1 MSQQH
6 TAVAFIGGGN
16 MARAIIEGAR
26 RAGVLGERWVVG
38 EPDAGR
44 RGAFEHGVASAG
56 EALDRLEAIEGR
68 PGQGQVVLAVKPQM
82 LGGVAEEIAARM
94 ASGPSRVVVSI
105 LAGMPSAR
113 IRGALGERARVVRVM
128 PNLALQIGRGMSAV
142 ALGDGAE
149 AGDDLRA
156 RELLEGAG
164 KVVEIRE
171 SLMDAFTGLAGS
183 GPAYV
188 FYLAEGM
195 MEAAVELGFSRE
207 EALLIV
213 RETIAG
219 AGELMARSPEHPH
232 ELRANVTSKGGTTA
246 AATGVFDEA
255 GLMDIVGRAIKA
267 ARHRG
272 AELGES

>member
-1 MSQQH
+1 
-6 TAVAFIGGGN
+6 
-16 MARAIIEGAR
+16 
-26 RAGVLGERWVVG
+26 
-38 EPDAGR
+38 
-44 RGAFEHGVASAG
+44 
-56 EALDRLEAIEGR
+56 
-68 PGQGQVVLAVKPQM
+68 
-82 LGGVAEEIAARM
+82 
-94 ASGPSRVVVSI
+94 
-105 LAGMPSAR
+105 
-113 IRGALGERARVVRVM
+113 
-128 PNLALQIGRGMSAV
+128 
-142 ALGDGAE
+142 
-149 AGDDLRA
+149 
-156 RELLEGAG
+156 
-164 KVVEIRE
+164 
-171 SLMDAFTGLAGS
+171 MDAFTGLAGS

-272 AELGES
+272 AELGEG